1 MPQHKSAAKRVRQSE
16 TRRARNRVH
25 RSKMRTMIK
34 KLRASEDS
42 AAASA
47 LLIDVKAYLDRMS
60 ARGIIHK
67 NKAANYK
74 SQLEKHVNT
83 LA

>member
-1 MPQHKSAAKRVRQSE
+1 MPQHKSAAKRVRQTE

-34 KLRASEDS
+34 KLRTSEDA

-47 LLIDVKAYLDRMS
+47 LLIDVKAFLDRMS
-60 ARGIIHK
+60 SKGIIHK
-67 NKAANYK
+67 NTAANYK
-74 SQLEKHVNT
+74 SQLEKHVNA

>member
-1 MPQHKSAAKRVRQSE
+1 
-16 TRRARNRVH
+16 
-25 RSKMRTMIK
+25 MRTMIK
-34 KLRASEDS
+34 KLRASEDA

-47 LLIDVKAYLDRMS
+47 LLIDVKAFLDRMS
-60 ARGIIHK
+60 AKGIIHK

-74 SQLEKHVNT
+74 SQLEKHVST

>member
-1 MPQHKSAAKRVRQSE
+1 MPQHKSAAKRTRQSE

-34 KLRASEDS
+34 KLRASEDA

-47 LLIDVKAYLDRMS
+47 LLIDVKAFLDRMS
-60 ARGIIHK
+60 AKGIIHQ

-83 LA
+83 LT

>member
-1 MPQHKSAAKRVRQSE
+1 
-16 TRRARNRVH
+16 
-25 RSKMRTMIK
+25 MIK
-34 KLRASEDS
+34 KLRASEDA

-47 LLIDVKAYLDRMS
+47 LLIDVKAFLDRMS
-60 ARGIIHK
+60 AKGIIHQ

-83 LA
+83 LT

>member
-1 MPQHKSAAKRVRQSE
+1 MPQHKSAAKRARQSE
-16 TRRARNRVH
+16 SRRARNRVH

-34 KLRASEDS
+34 KLRASEDA

-47 LLIDVKAYLDRMS
+47 LLIDVKAFLDRMS
-60 ARGIIHK
+60 AKGIIHQ

-83 LA
+83 LT

>member
-1 MPQHKSAAKRVRQSE
+1 MPQHKSAAKRARQSE

-34 KLRASEDS
+34 KLRASEDA

-47 LLIDVKAYLDRMS
+47 LLIDVKAFLDRMS
-60 ARGIIHK
+60 AKGIIHQ

-83 LA
+83 LT